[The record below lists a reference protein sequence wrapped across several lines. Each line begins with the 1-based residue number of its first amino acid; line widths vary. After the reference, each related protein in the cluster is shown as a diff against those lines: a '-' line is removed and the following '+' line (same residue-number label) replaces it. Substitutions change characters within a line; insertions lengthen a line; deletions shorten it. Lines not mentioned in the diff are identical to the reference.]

1 MSSFTKEN
9 YSEYKDKLLN
19 AFPQILKSDVQ
30 VVSGII
36 PFAVNDIELCN
47 GETRKLENLIHPAML
62 TIQQDSELLKIPYR
76 LYFNEPDT
84 EKESKLSDT
93 QKTILNCIY
102 LKHHNGYL
110 RQRRLEKLIDKSE
123 YWITPYTIQLLGE
136 YVFEI
141 LEVLDRHINDKNID
155 NYKRFVKENPKY
167 FQQTESRMISY
178 WNAYYRR
185 QKFPKLKDYIGYR
198 IVNRIK
204 LVLNLFQDK
213 L

>member
-36 PFAVNDIELCN
+36 PFSVNDIELCN

-93 QKTILNCIY
+93 QKTILSCIY
-102 LKHHNGYL
+102 LRHHNGYL

-155 NYKRFVKENPKY
+155 NYKIFVKENPKY

-185 QKFPKLKDYIGYR
+185 QRFPKLKDYIGYR

-213 L
+213 P